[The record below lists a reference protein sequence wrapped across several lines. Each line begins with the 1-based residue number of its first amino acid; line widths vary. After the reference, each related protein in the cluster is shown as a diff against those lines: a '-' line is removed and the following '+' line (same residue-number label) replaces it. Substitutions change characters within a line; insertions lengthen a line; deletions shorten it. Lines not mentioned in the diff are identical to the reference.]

1 MENRDL
7 HPGFLN
13 PSYPV
18 VMCSLETHVKTGT
31 QWRETDWSGKAAVA
45 APRTYELAMTW
56 FHFVLSIDWFSSF
69 KPETK
74 PEAPG
79 WLPTLDLSLNSG
91 KSSEVLVEGT
101 EGGWA
106 QDEL

>member
-56 FHFVLSIDWFSSF
+56 KF
-69 KPETK
+69 KGNVKTK
-74 PEAPG
+74 KRRVR
-79 WLPTLDLSLNSG
+79 WYFLTQCFNFKSKNLYKSLI
-91 KSSEVLVEGT
+91 
-101 EGGWA
+101 
-106 QDEL
+106 